1 MNWEIVDIS
10 MCDRKKPL
18 TLKINLSRAICKS
31 KNEDV
36 FLSCYL
42 CVTVFSKFLLR
53 HTIRHSP
60 ICICQPPIYK
70 LTTFPKFNKNI
81 LKCLFICQF
90 KNVFIYMCILMQFNL
105 IQILK
110 YLFDCSFKNKC
121 IYCNF
126 LLNVV

>member
-36 FLSCYL
+36 FFSCYL
-42 CVTVFSKFLLR
+42 YSFLSKFLLH
-53 HTIRHSP
+53 HTIPHSP
-60 ICICQPPIYK
+60 ICICQLAKYK

-90 KNVFIYMCILMQFNL
+90 K
-105 IQILK
+105 K
-110 YLFDCSFKNKC
+110 
-121 IYCNF
+121 
-126 LLNVV
+126 